1 MILPLHNF
9 FSQPF
14 VIFNHNVQWAFLM
27 MNNHM
32 ILFANEMSILQ
43 TLKDCNY
50 IGIHKSIQ
58 KQPKKNYHCGSIPNS
73 RNKSITAIQLRNTH
87 HQTTIKSFISPLQ
100 KDSDSESLGYSTA
113 LMTALED
120 PEASLGDSAEVI
132 GDSAAALEG
141 TLALGTMGDSG
152 VF

>member
-1 MILPLHNF
+1 
-9 FSQPF
+9 
-14 VIFNHNVQWAFLM
+14 

-32 ILFANEMSILQ
+32 ILFANGMSILQ

-50 IGIHKSIQ
+50 IGIHKSIK
-58 KQPKKNYHCGSIPNS
+58 KQHKKNYHCGSIPN

-87 HQTTIKSFISPLQ
+87 HQTTIKSFFSPLQ

-120 PEASLGDSAEVI
+120 SAASLGDSAEVI
-132 GDSAAALEG
+132 GDSAAAL
-141 TLALGTMGDSG
+141 GTMRDSS